1 MQAVIKDLLVQDYSN
16 DCNSVLIQYVNLN
29 NISL

>member
-1 MQAVIKDLLVQDYSN
+1 MQTVNKDFLVQDYLS
-16 DCNSVLIQYVNLN
+16 DCGSVLIQYVNLN